1 MKLIYFGLFLLA
13 IYFVFQS
20 FIPVKALYT
29 EKQKYRTVLVKP
41 AYEIRFYPAATFA
54 TVYSD
59 ATNYKSL
66 SNNGFRKLAGFI
78 FGGNK
83 QNESI
88 AMTAPV
94 RMSMSEKGSSMS
106 FVLPEK
112 YDTKN
117 IPTPNNTEISIQK
130 STPEYVAVISFS
142 GYASDEK
149 IKDYNNKLVQ
159 ILYKENIKIKGPF
172 NFLGYNAPFQFIGRT
187 NEIII
192 PIEWKE

>member
-1 MKLIYFGLFLLA
+1 MKLIYFGIFLLA

-20 FIPVKALYT
+20 FIPIKALYT
-29 EKQKYRTVLVKP
+29 EKQKYRKVLVKP
-41 AYEIRFYPAATFA
+41 DFEIRFYPEATFA
-54 TVYSD
+54 TVYSN

-66 SNNGFRKLAGFI
+66 ASNGFRKLAGFI

-83 QNESI
+83 ENESI

-106 FVLPEK
+106 FVMPEK

-117 IPTPNNTEISIQK
+117 LPTPNNAEITIQK
-130 STPEYVAVISFS
+130 SRPEYVAVISFG

-149 IKDYNNKLVQ
+149 IKEYNDKLIQ
-159 ILYKENIKIKGPF
+159 ILTKENIKIKGPF
-172 NFLGYNAPFQFIGRT
+172 SFLGYNAPFQFMGRT
-187 NEIII
+187 NEVII